1 MVFKIQNNNF
11 YDKINIVK
19 LDHIIKNYDLYRD
32 QIEEQEKDMRRT
44 KGYDALKA
52 LIKMK
57 EQVFIPEDYIGTEYG
72 LIKITYK
79 KGENSNNIGRWYAEK
94 GIGIQP
100 LCGIVRHTVCDDIYV
115 DIDQVNSHP
124 SILNQ
129 LLNKYDLRSPKLD
142 KYLNNREKFLNKVMI
157 EEGCT
162 RDEAKTKIISI
173 INGSSKY
180 KSLKLKALDKE
191 IKPLIGTLI
200 LKPEFEYIYTDIIKN
215 YKTNYIGKTISRIL
229 QVIEND
235 ILYEN
240 VNFFYKRG
248 LVDNYKNGYLV
259 SLIFDGFQ
267 LLKSNEIN
275 NELLKECS
283 LYTKNKTKYE
293 IELKIK
299 PFDNKLK
306 LPDNYNISF
315 NIKDYISDRI
325 NNNIKTYEEYKIEFE
340 KTNAKII
347 YPPMIASFTNKGYE
361 LQTINNF
368 IKGLQHI
375 KVRVK
380 EFNKKNEVIEKI
392 KTFVDVWLNDPNIR
406 VYERNVFKP
415 TPLKTEDYEH
425 NCWID
430 FKIKDEPLIL
440 TERDYFREW
449 CNFCNNL
456 IGDEKIAEVIIAR
469 YAQRIQT
476 PAKRSNICLVLYGEE
491 RIGKN
496 RLIMPIKKIMDDYYQ
511 ELDSAKKLYE
521 KHSMYEYQ
529 KLFLCINEAQGIDN
543 FSNAD
548 ILKTRIT
555 EPTIPVNPKGIQP
568 FQIDNMCD
576 YDMTTNNFNVIKI
589 TDDSYQRFF
598 QVECTNYYKGN
609 QEFFNDYINNIE
621 NNPIAIR
628 QIYEGLMK
636 YNIKKII
643 PSGNFQIDKPI
654 TTIEEQV
661 KEQNK
666 DKILLFLEDNVR
678 DYINE
683 ENEIEIFKYS
693 NQEFFNRWLIWLKD
707 SQCEI
712 KMDKQK
718 FGIRLAKLIKSK
730 FKDDEIIKDSKNSTT
745 KINYKKLA
753 VFFNISFL

>member
-1 MVFKIQNNNF
+1 MMFEIENKIF

-19 LDHIIKNYDLYRD
+19 FDHIIKSYDLYKER
-32 QIEEQEKDMRRT
+32 IEEQEKDMRRS
-44 KGYDALKA
+44 KGYDALKSF
-52 LIKMK
+52 IKMRD
-57 EQVFIPEDYIGTEYG
+57 QVFIPEEYIGTEYG

-79 KGENSNNIGRWYAEK
+79 KGENSNNIGRWYADK

-100 LCGIVRHTVCDDIYV
+100 LCGLVRSTICDNIYV

-129 LLNKYDLRSPKLD
+129 LLNKYDFKSPKLE
-142 KYLNNREKFLNKVMI
+142 KYLNNREKYLNKVMI
-157 EEGCT
+157 EENCT
-162 RDEAKTKIISI
+162 RDKAKTKIISI

-180 KSLKLKALDKE
+180 NGLKLKALDKE
-191 IKPLIGTLI
+191 IKPLIASLI
-200 LKPEFEYIYTDIIKN
+200 LKPEFQYIYTEIIKN
-215 YKTNYIGKTISRIL
+215 YKINIIGKTISRVL
-229 QVIEND
+229 QVIENN
-235 ILYEN
+235 ILHEN
-240 VNFFYKRG
+240 INFFYKRG
-248 LVDNYKNGYLV
+248 LIEIYKGGYLV

-267 LLKSNEIN
+267 NLLSNEIN

-283 LYTKNKTKYE
+283 LYTKNKTGYE

-299 PFDNKLK
+299 AFDNKLE
-306 LPDNYNISF
+306 LPDNYNSTF
-315 NIKDYISDRI
+315 NINDYISNRI
-325 NNNIKTYEEYKIEFE
+325 NNKIKSYNEYKTEFE

-347 YPPMIASFTNKGYE
+347 YPPMIASLTNKGYE

-375 KVRVK
+375 KVKVN
-380 EFNKKNEVIEKI
+380 EFNKKNEEIEKI

-415 TPLKTEDYEH
+415 TPLITEYYEH
-425 NCWID
+425 NSWID

-440 TERDYFREW
+440 TDRDYFKEW
-449 CNFCNNL
+449 CEFCNNL
-456 IGDEKIAEVIIAR
+456 IGDKKIAEIIISR

-476 PAKRSNICLVLYGEE
+476 PANRTNICLVLYGEE

-496 RLIMPIKKIMDDYYQ
+496 RLIMPIKKIMGEYYQ

-529 KLFLCINEAQGIDN
+529 KLFLCINEAQGLDN

-609 QEFFNDYINNIE
+609 QDFFNDYINNIE

-636 YNIKKII
+636 YNIKDII

-666 DKILLFLEDNVR
+666 DKILLFLEDHIR
-678 DYINE
+678 DYIDE
-683 ENEIEIFKYS
+683 DNEIEILKYS

-707 SQCEI
+707 TQCEI
-712 KMDKQK
+712 KMDKHK
-718 FGIRLAKLIKSK
+718 FGIKLSKLIKSK
-730 FKDDEIIKDSKNSTT
+730 FKDNEIIKDTKNSTT

-753 VFFNISFL
+753 VFFNIEMI